1 MSRPFSVKNHE
12 YDIKAVVA
20 ATDIVALISADIEL
34 KKAGNDYIARCP
46 FHDEKTPSFTV
57 SPGKQFYH
65 CFGCGAHGDAL
76 DWMREYHNLPICAA
90 LEALAGPAGIDL
102 CVMDNGATKARR
114 RKQQVAEIEEAAVI
128 ELGVLYQG
136 MSGRVSHRKIPRD
149 LIERFP
155 HIQPPPDEPFERE
168 FVAAKRLAK
177 ALYALY
183 GVRA

>member
-1 MSRPFSVKNHE
+1 MSRL
-12 YDIKAVVA
+12 YDIKAVIA
-20 ATDIVALISADIEL
+20 ATDIVALIGADITL
-34 KKAGNDYIARCP
+34 KKAGENFTARCP
-46 FHDEKTPSFTV
+46 FHDEKTPSFIV
-57 SPGKQFYH
+57 SPTRQTFH

-76 DWMREYHNLPICAA
+76 AWMTEYHQLPFRAA

-102 CVMDNGATKARR
+102 AVEDNGATKKRR
-114 RKQQVAEIEEAAVI
+114 TKQQVAEIESAMSH
-128 ELGVLYQG
+128 ELHVLYQG
-136 MSGRVSHRKIPRD
+136 VSARVAHRQIPRD
-149 LIERFP
+149 LIVRFS

>member
-1 MSRPFSVKNHE
+1 MSRL
-12 YDIKAVVA
+12 YDIKAVIA
-20 ATDIVALISADIEL
+20 ATDIVALISSDITL
-34 KKAGNDYIARCP
+34 KKAGKNFTARCP

-57 SPGKQFYH
+57 SPNKQFYH

-76 DWMREYHNLPICAA
+76 AWMTEYHQLPFRAA

-102 CVMDNGATKARR
+102 AVEDNGPTKARR
-114 RKQQVAEIEEAAVI
+114 TKQQVAEIEAETAH
-128 ELGVLYQG
+128 ELHVLYQG
-136 MSGRVSHRKIPRD
+136 VSARVSHRQIPRE
-149 LIERFP
+149 LIERFE

>member
-1 MSRPFSVKNHE
+1 MSRL

-20 ATDIVALISADIEL
+20 ATDLIALIGADIEL
-34 KKAGNDYIARCP
+34 KKAGADYIARCP

-57 SPGKQFYH
+57 SPAKQFYH

-76 DWMREYHNLPICAA
+76 AWMTESHQLPFRAA

-102 CVMDNGATKARR
+102 AVEDNGATKKRR
-114 RKQQVAEIEEAAVI
+114 TKQQVAEIEAEAAH
-128 ELGVLYQG
+128 ELHVLYQG
-136 MSGRVSHRKIPRD
+136 MMGRVSHRQIPRD

-168 FVAAKRLAK
+168 FKAAQRLAK
-177 ALYALY
+177 ALYALS